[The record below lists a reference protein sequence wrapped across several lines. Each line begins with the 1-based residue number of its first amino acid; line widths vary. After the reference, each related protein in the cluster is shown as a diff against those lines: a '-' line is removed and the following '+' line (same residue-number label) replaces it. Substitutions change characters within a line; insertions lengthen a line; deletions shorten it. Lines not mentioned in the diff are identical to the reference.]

1 MKDQFKTIYHY
12 ISIIR
17 CRVSKFPRDK
27 ILLRAKRFETRHDFI
42 VSFFLYRLTL
52 SFEDVGSILYIFFFS
67 IYIYASFLVLAFFF
81 SSLSIHRLI
90 ANFFF
95 FFFLKKERFAGIL
108 SLMKSGI
115 VDMQKFVLILF
126 SLLFNTTFTQ
136 HETTFCQM
144 IVKEK
149 KEKKALKSE

>member
-1 MKDQFKTIYHY
+1 M
-12 ISIIR
+12 S
-17 CRVSKFPRDK
+17 
-27 ILLRAKRFETRHDFI
+27 RFEVPSWQNTFEGETIRDATRFHCFI
-42 VSFFLYRLTL
+42 FFVSF
-52 SFEDVGSILYIFFFS
+52 DVVVRRRWFYFIFFFFS
-67 IYIYASFLVLAFFF
+67 IYIYFDA
-81 SSLSIHRLI
+81 SLSDPRIFFLPFRFI
-90 ANFFF
+90 VWSRIFF

-126 SLLFNTTFTQ
+126 SLLFNATFTQ

>member
-1 MKDQFKTIYHY
+1 MSRFEVPSWQNTFEGETIRDATRFHCF
-12 ISIIR
+12 IFFCIVWR
-17 CRVSKFPRDK
+17 CRSK
-27 ILLRAKRFETRHDFI
+27 
-42 VSFFLYRLTL
+42 TL
-52 SFEDVGSILYIFFFS
+52 VLFYIFFFS
-67 IYIYASFLVLAFFF
+67 IYIYFDASFLVLAFFF

-90 ANFFF
+90 ANFF

>member
-1 MKDQFKTIYHY
+1 M
-12 ISIIR
+12 S
-17 CRVSKFPRDK
+17 
-27 ILLRAKRFETRHDFI
+27 RFEVPSWQNTFEGETIRDATRFHCFI
-42 VSFFLYRLTL
+42 FFVSF
-52 SFEDVGSILYIFFFS
+52 DVVVRRRWFYFIYFFFF
-67 IYIYASFLVLAFFF
+67 YIYLCEFLSPRIFF

>member
-1 MKDQFKTIYHY
+1 MSRFEVPSWQNTFEGETIRDATRFHCF
-12 ISIIR
+12 IFFCIVWR
-17 CRVSKFPRDK
+17 CRSK
-27 ILLRAKRFETRHDFI
+27 
-42 VSFFLYRLTL
+42 TL
-52 SFEDVGSILYIFFFS
+52 VLFYIFFFF
-67 IYIYASFLVLAFFF
+67 YIYLLRCEFLSPRIFF

-90 ANFFF
+90 ANFF

>member
-1 MKDQFKTIYHY
+1 MSRFEVPSWQNTFEGETIRDATRFHCF
-12 ISIIR
+12 IFFCIVWR
-17 CRVSKFPRDK
+17 CRSK
-27 ILLRAKRFETRHDFI
+27 
-42 VSFFLYRLTL
+42 TL
-52 SFEDVGSILYIFFFS
+52 VLFYIFFFS
-67 IYIYASFLVLAFFF
+67 IYIYFDASFLVLAFFF

>member
-1 MKDQFKTIYHY
+1 MSRFEVPSWQNTFEGETIRDATRFHCF
-12 ISIIR
+12 IFFCIVWR
-17 CRVSKFPRDK
+17 CRSK
-27 ILLRAKRFETRHDFI
+27 
-42 VSFFLYRLTL
+42 TL
-52 SFEDVGSILYIFFFS
+52 VLFYIFFFS
-67 IYIYASFLVLAFFF
+67 IYIYFDASFLVLAFFF
-81 SSLSIHRLI
+81 FFPFDSSFDRE
-90 ANFFF
+90 FFF

>member
-42 VSFFLYRLTL
+42 VSFFFV
-52 SFEDVGSILYIFFFS
+52 SFDVVVRRRWFYFIFFF
-67 IYIYASFLVLAFFF
+67 FLPFCFFFF
-81 SSLSIHRLI
+81 SLI
-90 ANFFF
+90 FF

>member
-42 VSFFLYRLTL
+42 VSFFFV
-52 SFEDVGSILYIFFFS
+52 SFDVVVRRRWFYFIFFFFS
-67 IYIYASFLVLAFFF
+67 IYIYFDASFLVLAFFF

-95 FFFLKKERFAGIL
+95 FFFEKRTFRRYSFPNEKWY
-108 SLMKSGI
+108 SGYAKI
-115 VDMQKFVLILF
+115 RIDSFF
-126 SLLFNTTFTQ
+126 S
-136 HETTFCQM
+136 
-144 IVKEK
+144 
-149 KEKKALKSE
+149 AL

>member
-1 MKDQFKTIYHY
+1 MSRFEVPSWQNTFEGETIRDATRFHCF
-12 ISIIR
+12 IFFCIVWR
-17 CRVSKFPRDK
+17 CRSK
-27 ILLRAKRFETRHDFI
+27 
-42 VSFFLYRLTL
+42 TL
-52 SFEDVGSILYIFFFS
+52 VLFYIFFFS
-67 IYIYASFLVLAFFF
+67 IYIYFDA
-81 SSLSIHRLI
+81 SLSDPRIFFLPFRFI
-90 ANFFF
+90 VWSRIFF